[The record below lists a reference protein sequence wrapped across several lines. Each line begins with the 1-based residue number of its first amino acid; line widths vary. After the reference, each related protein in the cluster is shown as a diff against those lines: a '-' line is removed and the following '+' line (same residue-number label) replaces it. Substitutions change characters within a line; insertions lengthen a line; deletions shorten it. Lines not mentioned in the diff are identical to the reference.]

1 MEIQF
6 QKTVV
11 SYLQTLVQQ
20 MQTQEETQQVR
31 LSDAMPD
38 IGRVIGSWGQVLLRG
53 KQWRSDSV
61 SISGGVKV
69 WVLYE
74 PEDGSQPQ
82 CVESWVPFQMNWS
95 IPDADRDGVVLACPM
110 PPVVDARMLSDR
122 KLMVRTN
129 IRMQACA
136 MVSNQMDLYTP
147 EEMPSDVQTLQNN
160 YPMLLPVEAGEKAFE
175 LEETISLPMSEQPL
189 ENVLRYTLEPVLAE
203 YKLVADKLVL
213 RGAVRLQMLY
223 MGTDERL
230 HSWNTELPFSQYTQ
244 LEDSY
249 ESGAQVMICFGTT
262 DLEMEK
268 GEDGALILKAGIV
281 AQYIIYDQKQ
291 IPVVEDMYSPNR
303 TVRLTVGQLRLPAV
317 LDMQDAVFHPEAS
330 SKNTPIG
337 IMDAVF
343 LPDVPNMQMADD
355 QRNTGLGGT
364 FLLLETDDEGKL
376 QTEAA
381 HWEDHW
387 TIAASA
393 DTDTKIMVLN
403 IEPIQSMGDTV
414 RTELRIKALTT
425 MQQPINVVTGAEIGE
440 ATEPDPNRPSLILCR
455 IGEESLWELA
465 KRTGSTVEKIRKLN
479 GLDKEPPLG
488 QMLLI
493 PVI

>member
-1 MEIQF
+1 
-6 QKTVV
+6 
-11 SYLQTLVQQ
+11 
-20 MQTQEETQQVR
+20 
-31 LSDAMPD
+31 
-38 IGRVIGSWGQVLLRG
+38 VLLRG

>member
-1 MEIQF
+1 MEF
-6 QKTVV
+6 NKSLLRCLQKAASQV
-11 SYLQTLVQQ
+11 
-20 MQTQEETQQVR
+20 QTQEQTQEIR

>member
-6 QKTVV
+6 QKSVV
-11 SYLQTLVQQ
+11 SYLQTVLHQ
-20 MQTQEETQQVR
+20 MQSQEETQQVR

-61 SISGGVKV
+61 SVSGGVKV

-136 MVSNQMDLYTP
+136 MVSDQMNLYTP

-203 YKLVADKLVL
+203 YKLVADKLVM
-213 RGAVRLQMLY
+213 RGVVRLQMLY

-262 DLEMEK
+262 DLEIEK

-281 AQYIIYDQKQ
+281 AQYIIYDQRQ
-291 IPVVEDMYSPNR
+291 IPAVEDMYSPNR
-303 TVRLTVGQLRLPAV
+303 PVKLTVGQLHLPAV
-317 LDMQDAVFHPEAS
+317 LDMQETVFHPEVT
-330 SKNTPIG
+330 SKNAPIR
-337 IMDAVF
+337 MTDAVF
-343 LPDVPNMQMADD
+343 LPDIPDMQNADD
-355 QRNTGLGGT
+355 QLKTGMGGT

-376 QTEAA
+376 QTEAG

-393 DTDTKIMVLN
+393 DTDTKIMVQS

-425 MQQPINVVTGAEIGE
+425 MQQPITVVTGAEIGE
-440 ATEPDPNRPSLILCR
+440 AAEPDPNRPSLILCR

-479 GLDKEPPLG
+479 GLDKEPPTG

>member
-6 QKTVV
+6 QKSVV

-95 IPDADRDGVVLACPM
+95 ISDADRDGVVLACPM

-136 MVSNQMDLYTP
+136 MVSDQMDLYTP
-147 EEMPSDVQTLQNN
+147 EEMPSDVQKLQND
-160 YPMLLPVEAGEKAFE
+160 YPMLLPLEAGEKAFE

-303 TVRLTVGQLRLPAV
+303 TVRLTVGQLCLPAV

-364 FLLLETDDEGKL
+364 FFLLETDDEGKL

-381 HWEDHW
+381 HWEDSW

-479 GLDKEPPLG
+479 GLDKEPPSG